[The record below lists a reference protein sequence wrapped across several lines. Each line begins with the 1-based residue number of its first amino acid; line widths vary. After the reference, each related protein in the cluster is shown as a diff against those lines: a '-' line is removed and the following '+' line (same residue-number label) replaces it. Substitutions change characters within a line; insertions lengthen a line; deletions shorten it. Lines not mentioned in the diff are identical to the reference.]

1 MNDSQLH
8 ILKNFLAEK
17 NAENSARLRDAD
29 KFATRRSKFIWHP
42 YVSLAHRFETEQAS
56 KGIND
61 LISDNSLAER
71 MFLNDPEMRSF
82 LLECAKIKN
91 KPKNK

>member
-17 NAENSARLRDAD
+17 NTENSARMRDAD
-29 KFATRRSKFIWHP
+29 KFANRRSKFIWHP
-42 YVSLAHRFETEQAS
+42 YESLNHRFETEQSS

-61 LISDNSLAER
+61 LIESNRVAER
-71 MFLNDPEMRSF
+71 AFLNDPVLRTF
-82 LLECAKIKN
+82 LLECSKLKN
-91 KPKNK
+91 KPKI